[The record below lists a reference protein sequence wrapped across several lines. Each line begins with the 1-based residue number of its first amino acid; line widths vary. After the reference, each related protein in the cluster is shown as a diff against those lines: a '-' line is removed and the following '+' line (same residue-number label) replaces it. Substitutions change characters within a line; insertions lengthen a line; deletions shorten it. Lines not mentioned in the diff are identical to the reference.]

1 MKRETLPVVVWRCIQ
16 GARWDIDEG
25 RLARQ
30 NPKELTME
38 MPLIQI
44 IPAEAHK
51 LKFRDTLKTPVYSTQ
66 NRRNA
71 MGEGW
76 VFDAMLPTKEHP
88 SLWIL
93 SGVALVLQTAD

>member
-1 MKRETLPVVVWRCIQ
+1 
-16 GARWDIDEG
+16 GARWDIKEG

-38 MPLIQI
+38 MPLIQL
-44 IPAEAHK
+44 IPAESHK
-51 LKFRDTLKTPVYSTQ
+51 VKLRDTLQTPVYATQ

-76 VFDAMLPTKEHP
+76 IFDVMLHTKEHP

-93 SGVALVLQTAD
+93 SGVALVLQTDE